1 MADFLDLTDAG
12 RQLAPLVVER
22 VRDPF
27 LLAVSPHGVPVA
39 EPVAA
44 ALGVVVHPLP
54 LIRTDEGVSVPEVP
68 EIAGREVLIVDDG
81 VETGTAARAMAAA
94 LRAHNPERLILA
106 VPVCPRQ
113 EGSTLGLLYDEV
125 IAVVQPLARRSL
137 RWHYAD
143 NDWCT

>member
-27 LLAVSPHGVPVA
+27 LLAVSPYGVPVA

-113 EGSTLGLLYDEV
+113 EGSTLALLYDEV

-137 RWHYAD
+137 RWHYTD

>member
-137 RWHYAD
+137 RWHYTD

>member
-12 RQLAPLVVER
+12 HQLAPLVVDR
-22 VRDPF
+22 VRDPV

-39 EPVAA
+39 EPIAA
-44 ALGVVVHPLP
+44 ALGIELQPL
-54 LIRTDEGVSVPEVP
+54 LLHRTDEGVTVPDVTG
-68 EIAGREVLIVDDG
+68 ITGREVVIVDDG

-94 LRAHNPERLILA
+94 LRAHNPDRLILA

-113 EGSTLGLLYDEV
+113 EGSSLALLYDEI

-137 RWHYAD
+137 RWHYA
-143 NDWCT
+143 NTEWLT

>member
-113 EGSTLGLLYDEV
+113 EGSTLALLYDEV

>member
-113 EGSTLGLLYDEV
+113 EGSTLALLYDEV

-137 RWHYAD
+137 RWHYTD

>member
-68 EIAGREVLIVDDG
+68 EIAGLEVLIVDDG

-113 EGSTLGLLYDEV
+113 EGSTLALLYDEV

>member
-1 MADFLDLTDAG
+1 MADFLNLTDAG

-27 LLAVSPHGVPVA
+27 LLAVSPYGVPVA
-39 EPVAA
+39 EPVAS

-113 EGSTLGLLYDEV
+113 EGSTLALLYDEV